1 MNKMLVIG
9 NGFDL
14 AIGTKTSYED
24 FFKSDFYKETREKVF
39 KWIDM
44 IEVEIKDGNI
54 LVNVDTHGFDFNCWD
69 LLFCMESR
77 YNIDFEKE
85 ANWCDIESVI
95 HHSFTDVAENVF
107 SWNGIFHFLRVHY
120 NMVDRH
126 PESYQFQQ
134 DIYLIPRAPVKTQV
148 MYYFLLNSRNRE
160 NFKDST
166 TFYEMLL
173 NELKQFEL
181 EFGVYINQQTGSDN
195 YLNEARSWAFRLLEI
210 GLDKKNDYIQVD
222 SFNYSDFS
230 NGKLIIR
237 HINGECTA
245 PIFGIDLTEEEEQKF
260 PEIYRFTKTA
270 RRVQQDSQNLNHNV
284 ELKITTID
292 SVVVFGHSLNRMDYD
307 YFTYLFTILKFNT
320 LDIEKMGTIEFAY
333 RVHDNNKADEIR
345 NYQASR
351 IYDLLN
357 HYEAYINKM
366 NQHVL
371 INLLRF
377 SGKLKIREVV

>member
-1 MNKMLVIG
+1 MNKVLVIG

-44 IEVEIKDGNI
+44 IEVEIKNGNI
-54 LVNVDTHGFDFNCWD
+54 LLNVDTNGFDFNCWD

-77 YNIDFEKE
+77 YNKNFEIK

-95 HHSFTDVAENVF
+95 HHSFTDDAENVF
-107 SWNGIFHFLRVHY
+107 SWNSIFHLLRVHY

-126 PESYQFQQ
+126 PENCQTPQE
-134 DIYLIPRAPVKTQV
+134 IYLIPSASVKTQI
-148 MYYFLLNSRNRE
+148 MYYFLLNSKDRE
-160 NFKDST
+160 NFKGRAK
-166 TFYEMLL
+166 FYEMLL
-173 NELKQFEL
+173 EELKQFEL
-181 EFGVYINQQTGSDN
+181 EFGNYIDQQTRSDN
-195 YLNEARSWAFRLLEI
+195 YLKEARTWAINLLDTE
-210 GLDKKNDYIQVD
+210 LHKENDYIQVD

-260 PEIYRFTKTA
+260 PEVCRFTKTA
-270 RRVQQDSQNLNHNV
+270 RRVQQDSQNLNHNA

-320 LDIEKMGTIEFAY
+320 FDIDKMGTIEFAY
-333 RVHDNNKADEIR
+333 RVYDNNKADEIR

-357 HYEAYINKM
+357 YYEAYINKM

-371 INLLRF
+371 INMLRF